1 MWEGSPLPERAIMLT
16 KRPTQGPHE
25 RTTGMTTS
33 TRLLKRRR
41 FLPLFVTQLLNAFND
56 NLYKTAM
63 VLFVVYSVYNDEAQ
77 EAQFSAI
84 ASGVFIAPFF
94 LLSALA
100 GQLADMRDKARII
113 RLVKAAEIGIMLI
126 GATGLIMAWKGIDP
140 AVTVDLLLFE
150 IDTTLSIL
158 LMLAALLAMGVH
170 STFFGPIKY
179 AILPQHLKHEEVLSG
194 TGLVEAGTYIAILFG
209 TILAGWIPV
218 EVAAAGIVLTSLV
231 GYFSARFVPPAPAQG
246 EIEPLD
252 WNVFTASARLIR
264 ATMGNTQVY
273 YAILSISFF
282 WTIGA
287 VLFIQ
292 FPPLAKNTLM
302 ASKEVAS
309 LFLVI
314 FSIGVAIGSVAINK
328 LLNGVVSARYAPIAV
343 IVMGAFVVGFY
354 LVARGWTADPGG
366 SLLSVGE
373 FISHSGAPL
382 LMLMLLGIAVA
393 GGMFVVPLYA
403 FLTTK
408 VAPDQAAR
416 TIAANNIVNSGAMV
430 IGSLLAVG
438 LTAAGVPIIEHL
450 LLSAAMC
457 LFSAWL
463 AKRLHAV
470 EDEPVSAELLDW
482 TATE

>member
-1 MWEGSPLPERAIMLT
+1 
-16 KRPTQGPHE
+16 
-25 RTTGMTTS
+25 MTTS
-33 TRLLKRRR
+33 TRLLNRRR

-94 LLSALA
+94 LLSAIA

-113 RLVKAAEIGIMLI
+113 RIVKAAEI
-126 GATGLIMAWKGIDP
+126 AIMAVGAAGLLILWQEAECAATAGNCLAGVPHP
-140 AVTVDLLLFE
+140 ALVAAAIPLL
-150 IDTTLSIL
+150 
-158 LMLAALLAMGVH
+158 LAALFAMGVH

-179 AILPQHLKHEEVLSG
+179 AILPQHLAREEVLSG
-194 TGLVEAGTYIAILFG
+194 TGLVEAGTYVAILFG

-218 EVAAAGIVLTSLV
+218 EAAAAGILLTALV
-231 GYFSARFVPPAPAQG
+231 GYATARHVPPAPAQG
-246 EIEPLD
+246 EVVPID
-252 WNVFTASARLIR
+252 WNVFTSSVRLIR
-264 ATMGNTQVY
+264 ATTKSPQVF
-273 YAILSISFF
+273 YAIVAISFF

-328 LLNGVVSARYAPIAV
+328 LLRGEVSARFSPVAV
-343 IVMGAFVVGFY
+343 LVMSAFVVGFY
-354 LVARGWTADPGG
+354 LVARSWDPGSDTG
-366 SLLSVGE
+366 LLDTRAFVT
-373 FISHSGAPL
+373 HAGAPM
-382 LMLMLLGIAVA
+382 LMLMLLGIAIS

-430 IGSLLAVG
+430 VGSLLAVG
-438 LTAAGVPIIEHL
+438 LTAAGIPITEHL

-457 LFSAWL
+457 LVSALL
-463 AKRLHAV
+463 AQRLHAV
-470 EDEPVSAELLDW
+470 EDQPVDEHLLDRQ
-482 TATE
+482 AR